1 MSKLI
6 LQKKISEYIIELSL
20 NRPEKLN
27 ALTKPMWKE
36 LGVIFKKLSINKNLR
51 CIIIRGEGG
60 KSFSPGNDIGE
71 FETER
76 SNSKQSKDYGKFLHS
91 TLAVIIS
98 CPIPTVALIEGICV
112 GGGLEIASCC
122 DIRICGQSS
131 RFGVPINRLGLT
143 MAPREMQPLIN
154 LVGKNVALEI
164 LLEGRIFNS
173 TEALQKGLVSRIV
186 PDNDV
191 EKEAYETAHR
201 IADGA
206 PLVARWHKKFS
217 KEISNN
223 EKITDKINDRGYD
236 CYDTEDF
243 NIGYKSFLNKTKPKF
258 KNK

>member
-1 MSKLI
+1 
-6 LQKKISEYIIELSL
+6 
-20 NRPEKLN
+20 
-27 ALTKPMWKE
+27 
-36 LGVIFKKLSINKNLR
+36 
-51 CIIIRGEGG
+51 
-60 KSFSPGNDIGE
+60 
-71 FETER
+71 
-76 SNSKQSKDYGKFLHS
+76 
-91 TLAVIIS
+91 
-98 CPIPTVALIEGICV
+98 
-112 GGGLEIASCC
+112 
-122 DIRICGQSS
+122 
-131 RFGVPINRLGLT
+131 
-143 MAPREMQPLIN
+143 MQPLIN

-223 EKITDKINDRGYD
+223 EKITDKINDRGYE